1 MKWTPPALPSQRPA
15 VAPLVLVADDD
26 PKVVELVH
34 LALHAQHLRVVTA
47 YDGDEAIRR
56 ALAERPDLVVLDARM
71 PGKNG
76 IEVCDWLRHDPE
88 DPQVPV
94 VLLADSNDAELRLE
108 ALARGADD
116 VLTKPFSPRELVA
129 RAKRLLA
136 RSQEMR
142 EQRRR
147 AAQLERDLSSAQDEA
162 RRAAADFRREQ
173 RLRELAFGFG
183 RDLQRSLDPDDVAGR
198 MLVAAHRLLRCDDLA
213 LFAPAAGALDGRA
226 LEPFATAGEDA
237 ARFAGLSFDPHGE
250 LVALV
255 SGLGRPVRRSELER
269 FPAVAPELA
278 GCIARGAAL
287 FVPVRTLA
295 GIEALLV
302 TGERADGN
310 APPAADLEVLGALAQ
325 LTAPALQNAWRH
337 RGAEDRAVELL
348 AERAQAN
355 DRVRH
360 TAAEARALAAGACAW
375 LDLPMR
381 ERALVAHAVAL
392 GAWAWNGDGH
402 AALRS
407 PRLENSARLPELR
420 ELVERAAQ
428 LDVPAHLCA
437 ERREAALVVAVCVR
451 VGIAR
456 ASGRSRD
463 EAWSTAIGWASAQLD
478 PRVHEALASAAEKR
492 EPERARRPGSVL
504 RAAWDYLPLS
514 AGAPPPERRPPKSTF
529 GTAFAASGTG

>member
-1 MKWTPPALPSQRPA
+1 MKWTPPALPSHRSVA
-15 VAPLVLVADDD
+15 APLVLVADDD

-94 VLLADSNDAELRLE
+94 VLLADANDGDLKLE

-129 RAKRLLA
+129 RTKRLLA
-136 RSQEMR
+136 RSQELR

-147 AAQLERDLSSAQDEA
+147 AAQLERDLARAQDDA
-162 RRAAADFRREQ
+162 RRAAADLRREQ

-183 RDLQRSLDPDDVAGR
+183 RDLQRSLDPDDVAAR
-198 MLVAAHRLLRCDDLA
+198 VLAAAHRLLRCDDLA
-213 LFAPAAGALDGRA
+213 LFAPAGGALDGRA
-226 LEPFATAGEDA
+226 LQPFATAGEDA
-237 ARFAGLSFDPHGE
+237 ARFGGLTLDPRGE

-255 SGLGRPVRRSELER
+255 SGLGRPVRRAELER
-269 FPAVAPELA
+269 FSAVAPELA
-278 GCIARGAAL
+278 EFGARGAAL

-295 GIEALLV
+295 GIEAVLV
-302 TGERADGN
+302 AGERADGI
-310 APPAADLEVLGALAQ
+310 APSAADLEVLGALGQ
-325 LTAPALQNAWRH
+325 LAAPALQNAWRH
-337 RGAEDRAVELL
+337 RGAEDRAIELL

-360 TAAEARALAAGACAW
+360 AAAEASTLAEGACAW

-402 AALRS
+402 AALAALAS
-407 PRLENSARLPELR
+407 HEDSGRLGELR
-420 ELVERAAQ
+420 ELIGRAAL
-428 LDVPAHLCA
+428 LDVPAHLSA
-437 ERREAALVVAVCVR
+437 ERREAALLVAVCVR
-451 VGIAR
+451 ITIAR
-456 ASGRSRD
+456 ASGRSGG

-492 EPERARRPGSVL
+492 EPERVRRPGSMS
-504 RAAWDYLPLS
+504 RAA
-514 AGAPPPERRPPKSTF
+514 
-529 GTAFAASGTG
+529 